1 MLASKLYFGF
11 NIVHLYSRAMAE
23 VMEAMA
29 AVVMAEATME
39 GMVEVD
45 TAVAVMATVAT
56 GVATTGMMEIII
68 RFLAES

>member
-11 NIVHLYSRAMAE
+11 SIVDLYSRAMAE
-23 VMEAMA
+23 VMGAME
-29 AVVMAEATME
+29 AVVMAEAMME

-45 TAVAVMATVAT
+45 MAVAVMATVAT